1 MRSRIL
7 VVDDEEDI
15 RMSLIGILEDEGYEV
30 RTCESG
36 EEALG
41 IMGSEDVD
49 ALFLDIWLT
58 GRDGMDV
65 LETVRRDYSD
75 VPVIMISGHGSIETA
90 VQTIKMGAFDFIE
103 KPLSLEKVVVAA
115 KKAMEFR
122 GLQQENRDLRSRAR
136 GNYIEN
142 VSGKSPMVRD
152 LRQQIEKVAPTDAW
166 VLITGDNGTG
176 KEIVAR
182 ALHKK
187 SRRGRRQMIAV
198 NCAAIPE
205 DLIES
210 VLFGHEKGAFTGADK
225 TSPGRFELAHKGTL
239 FLDEIGDM
247 SLKTQAKIL
256 RLLEEQSFERVGG
269 RKSINV
275 DVRLIAAT
283 NKDLLTEMKQGSF
296 REDLYYRLNVFPL
309 YVPRLRERK
318 EDIPQLLEE
327 FMQSQCQ
334 ENGLKGVTFTEK
346 ALESLVHYP
355 WPGNV
360 RELKNF
366 TERMLIMYP
375 GQTVEW
381 QHLPQEIREADASM
395 PEWSPEG
402 RDAGNYGGMD
412 FKQARAEFERDFLE
426 KKLVECEGNVSR
438 LAEAIGLE
446 RSYLHRKLKA
456 YGINSS
462 FPSGN

>member
-1 MRSRIL
+1 MRSKVL

-15 RMSLIGILEDEGYEV
+15 RMSLIGILEDEGYDV
-30 RTCESG
+30 TTCESG
-36 EEALG
+36 EEALR
-41 IMGSEDVD
+41 IMAREEVD
-49 ALFLDIWLT
+49 TLFLDIWLT
-58 GRDGMDV
+58 GRDGMDI
-65 LETVRRDYSD
+65 LEAVRRDYTD
-75 VPVIMISGHGSIETA
+75 VPVIMISGHGNIETA

-115 KKAMEFR
+115 KKALEFR
-122 GLQQENRDLRSRAR
+122 GLQQENQDLRSRAR
-136 GNYIEN
+136 IDYIEN
-142 VSGKSPMVRD
+142 ISGNSPLVQD

-187 SRRGRRQMIAV
+187 SQRNRRPMIAV

-205 DLIES
+205 ELIES

-225 TSPGRFELAHKGTL
+225 TYPGRFELAHKGTL

-275 DVRLIAAT
+275 DVRLFAAT
-283 NKDLLTEMKQGSF
+283 NKDLLTEMKEGRF

-327 FMQSQCQ
+327 FMRSQCE
-334 ENGLKGVTFTEK
+334 ENGLRRVAFSEK
-346 ALESLVHYP
+346 ALERIAGYH

-366 TERMLIMYP
+366 AERMLIMYP
-375 GQTVEW
+375 GQTIDVE
-381 QHLPQEIREADASM
+381 HLPTEIRESGASV
-395 PEWSPEG
+395 PESGPSDNGGE
-402 RDAGNYGGMD
+402 YEGMD

-426 KKLVECEGNVSR
+426 KKLAECQGNVTK
-438 LAEAIGLE
+438 LAEVIGLE

-456 YGINSS
+456 YGIN
-462 FPSGN
+462 N

>member
-1 MRSRIL
+1 MGSRIL

-30 RTCESG
+30 ITSESG
-36 EEALG
+36 EEALR
-41 IMGSEDVD
+41 IMASEDVD
-49 ALFLDIWLT
+49 TLFLDIWLT
-58 GRDGMDV
+58 GKDGIDV

-75 VPVIMISGHGSIETA
+75 VPVVMISGHGNIETA

-103 KPLSLEKVVVAA
+103 KPLSLEKVVVAV
-115 KKAMEFR
+115 KKALEFR
-122 GLQQENRDLRSRAR
+122 GLQQENQALRSQAHNDR
-136 GNYIEN
+136 IEN
-142 VSGKSPMVRD
+142 ISGKSRIVRD
-152 LRQQIEKVAPTDAW
+152 LRQQIEQVAPTDAW

-176 KEIVAR
+176 KEIVAK
-182 ALHKK
+182 ALHRN
-187 SRRGRRQMIAV
+187 SRRSKRPMVAV

-205 DLIES
+205 ELIES

-225 TSPGRFELAHKGTL
+225 TYPGRFELAHKGTL

-283 NKDLLTEMKQGSF
+283 NKDLLTEMKEGRF

-318 EDIPQLLEE
+318 GDIPQLLEE
-327 FMQSQCQ
+327 FVESQCA
-334 ENGLKGVTFTEK
+334 ENGLRRVDFTEG
-346 ALESLVHYP
+346 ALQRILSYS

-375 GQTVEW
+375 GRTIDEQR
-381 QHLPQEIREADASM
+381 LPLEIK
-395 PEWSPEG
+395 
-402 RDAGNYGGMD
+402 DAGQYDVPWSSGSAADDDEVAD
-412 FKQARAEFERDFLE
+412 FKQARAEFEKNFLE
-426 KKLVECEGNVSR
+426 RKLAECEGNVSK
-438 LAEAIGLE
+438 LAEVVGLDSRLPGE
-446 RSYLHRKLKA
+446 FRCS
-456 YGINSS
+456 
-462 FPSGN
+462 

>member
-1 MRSRIL
+1 MGSRIL

-30 RTCESG
+30 ITSESG
-36 EEALG
+36 EEALR
-41 IMGSEDVD
+41 IMASEDVD
-49 ALFLDIWLT
+49 TLFLDIWLT
-58 GRDGMDV
+58 GKDGIDV

-75 VPVIMISGHGSIETA
+75 VPVVMISGHGNIETA

-103 KPLSLEKVVVAA
+103 KPLSLEKVVVAV
-115 KKAMEFR
+115 KKALEFR
-122 GLQQENRDLRSRAR
+122 GLQQENQALRSQAR
-136 GNYIEN
+136 NDRIEN
-142 VSGKSPMVRD
+142 ISGKSRIVRD
-152 LRQQIEKVAPTDAW
+152 LRQQIEQVAPTDAW

-176 KEIVAR
+176 KEIVAK
-182 ALHKK
+182 ALHRN
-187 SRRGRRQMIAV
+187 SRRSKRPMVAV

-205 DLIES
+205 ELIES

-225 TSPGRFELAHKGTL
+225 TYPGRFELAHKGTL

-283 NKDLLTEMKQGSF
+283 NKDLLTEMKEGRF

-318 EDIPQLLEE
+318 GDIPQLLEE
-327 FMQSQCQ
+327 FVESQCA
-334 ENGLKGVTFTEK
+334 ENGLRRVDFTEG
-346 ALESLVHYP
+346 ALQRILSYS

-375 GQTVEW
+375 GRTIDEQR
-381 QHLPQEIREADASM
+381 LPLEIK
-395 PEWSPEG
+395 
-402 RDAGNYGGMD
+402 DAGQYDVPWSSGSAADDDEVAD
-412 FKQARAEFERDFLE
+412 FKQARAEFEKNFLE
-426 KKLVECEGNVSR
+426 RKLAECEGNVSK
-438 LAEAIGLE
+438 LAEVVGLE

-456 YGINSS
+456 YGIN
-462 FPSGN
+462 N

>member
-1 MRSRIL
+1 MGSKIL

-15 RMSLIGILEDEGYEV
+15 RTSLIGILEDEGYEV
-30 RTCESG
+30 TTCESG

-41 IMGSEDVD
+41 IMAREEVD
-49 ALFLDIWLT
+49 TLFLDIWLT
-58 GRDGMDV
+58 GRDGIEV
-65 LETVRRDYSD
+65 LESVRRDHSD
-75 VPVIMISGHGSIETA
+75 VPVVMISGHGNIETA

-115 KKAMEFR
+115 KKALEFR
-122 GLQQENRDLRSRAR
+122 GLQQENEDLRSRAR
-136 GNYIEN
+136 SDYIEN
-142 VSGKSPMVRD
+142 ISGKSRIVRD

-187 SRRGRRQMIAV
+187 SRRSRRPMIAV

-205 DLIES
+205 ELIES

-225 TSPGRFELAHKGTL
+225 TYPGRFELAHKGTL

-256 RLLEEQSFERVGG
+256 RILEEQSFERVGG

-283 NKDLLTEMKQGSF
+283 NKDLLAEMKEGRF

-309 YVPRLRERK
+309 YVPRLRERQ

-327 FMQSQCQ
+327 FVHNQCA
-334 ENGLKGVTFTEK
+334 ENGLRSVDFTEE
-346 ALESLVHYP
+346 ALQRIVRYS

-375 GQTVEW
+375 GQTIEA
-381 QHLPQEIREADASM
+381 QHLPLEIKEAA
-395 PEWSPEG
+395 EYGPEG
-402 RDAGNYGGMD
+402 SVEGASGNSGPMD
-412 FKQARAEFERDFLE
+412 FKQARAEFEKNFLE
-426 KKLVECEGNVSR
+426 RKLAECRGNVSK
-438 LAEAIGLE
+438 LAEVVGLE

-456 YGINSS
+456 YGIN
-462 FPSGN
+462 N

>member
-1 MRSRIL
+1 MASRIL

-30 RTCESG
+30 LTCESG
-36 EEALG
+36 EEALR
-41 IMGSEDVD
+41 IMAAEDVD
-49 ALFLDIWLT
+49 TLFLDIWLT
-58 GRDGMDV
+58 GKDGIDV
-65 LETVRRDYSD
+65 LETVRRDYGD
-75 VPVIMISGHGSIETA
+75 VPVVMISGHGNIETA

-115 KKAMEFR
+115 KKALEFR
-122 GLQQENRDLRSRAR
+122 GLQQENQALRSQA
-136 GNYIEN
+136 GSDHIEN
-142 VSGKSPMVRD
+142 ISGQTRIVRD
-152 LRQQIEKVAPTDAW
+152 LRQQIEQVAPTDAW

-182 ALHKK
+182 ALHRN
-187 SRRGRRQMIAV
+187 SRRSKRSMIAV

-205 DLIES
+205 ELIES

-225 TSPGRFELAHKGTL
+225 TYPGRFELAHKGTL

-283 NKDLLTEMKQGSF
+283 NKDLLTEMKQGRF

-318 EDIPQLLEE
+318 KDIPQLLEE
-327 FMQSQCQ
+327 FVESQCA
-334 ENGLKGVTFTEK
+334 ENGLRRVDFTEG
-346 ALESLVHYP
+346 AVQRIVSYS

-375 GQTVEW
+375 GQTIDEER
-381 QHLPQEIREADASM
+381 LPLEI
-395 PEWSPEG
+395 
-402 RDAGNYGGMD
+402 RDAGQNEAAGTSESAGLDSEVAD
-412 FKQARAEFERDFLE
+412 FKQARAEFEKHFLE
-426 KKLVECEGNVSR
+426 RKLAECEGNVSK
-438 LAEAIGLE
+438 LAEVVGLE
-446 RSYLHRKLKA
+446 RSYLHRKLKT
-456 YGINSS
+456 YGIN
-462 FPSGN
+462 N